1 MLFQM
6 ALILGIETLPA
17 TNIRKE
23 LIEDLSL
30 VNFHLYEGLGLRRI
44 KLIFLNRLNN
54 VVDPCC
60 SLLS

>member
-1 MLFQM
+1 MLFEM

-30 VNFHLYEGLGLRRI
+30 INFHLNEGLGL
-44 KLIFLNRLNN
+44 L
-54 VVDPCC
+54 
-60 SLLS
+60 